1 MGDISVLT
9 QAGCRTRQ
17 ERLRALL
24 ERHGLDATILY
35 DKNEIFYFT
44 GFLIPDFLAQP
55 AAFYFEAGGVSL
67 LVCATDEGEA
77 LVDERLT
84 YEPHLLYTRNQ
95 NIVRQIAAL
104 LGQRLAGR
112 SVRRIGWRVE
122 ALPRAIGN
130 VIDRVIAPDEWVEID
145 DDVADMERAK
155 DPDEIELIRT
165 SIACNL
171 AAYGAAEQEIG
182 PRVSE
187 LAVLQA
193 GQRSAILRAGEQVYH
208 SGDYRAGEFGGFA
221 RPVPIHEGDL
231 YIIDAWTEY
240 RSYWSDMARTFAVT
254 TATPLQREVYDHIAN
269 ILRDVGG
276 QLKPGMHG
284 TDVWKWVDG
293 RIREHPMF
301 RETGL
306 IHHAGHGVGLRAH
319 EGPDLNR
326 DRGEELRPG
335 DVVSVEPGA
344 YAPELRP
351 GFRLENMFLI
361 TETGCELLSEYPLS
375 LERQV

>member
-1 MGDISVLT
+1 MGDRRVLT
-9 QAGCRTRQ
+9 QAGCRSRQ
-17 ERLRALL
+17 DRFRTLMERRD
-24 ERHGLDATILY
+24 LDATIFF
-35 DKNEIFYFT
+35 DQNEIFYLT
-44 GFLIPDFLAQP
+44 GFLIPDFLSQP
-55 AAFYFEAGGVSL
+55 AALYIETGGSSL
-67 LVCATDEGEA
+67 LVCATEEGEA

-84 YEPHLLYTRNQ
+84 YEPHLLYTRNLDL
-95 NIVRQIAAL
+95 VRQISAL
-104 LGQRLAGR
+104 LEQRLAGR
-112 SVRRIGWRVE
+112 SIRRIGWRVE
-122 ALPRAIGN
+122 ALPRAIGIA
-130 VIDRVIAPDEWVEID
+130 IDAAIGPDEWVAID
-145 DDVADMERAK
+145 DDIADMERAK

-171 AAYGAAEQEIG
+171 AAYGAAELEIA

-193 GQRSAILRAGEQVYH
+193 GQRSAILRAGEQVFH

-231 YIIDAWTEY
+231 YIIDAWTQY
-240 RSYWSDMARTFAVT
+240 RSYWSDMARTFAIT

-269 ILRDVGG
+269 ILRDVGS
-276 QLKPGMHG
+276 QLKPGVYG
-284 TDVWKWVDG
+284 TDIWKWVDG

-306 IHHAGHGVGLRAH
+306 VHHAGHGVGLRAH
-319 EGPDLNR
+319 ELPDLNR

-344 YAPELRP
+344 YAPELLP
-351 GFRLENMFLI
+351 GFRLENVSLI